1 MTCLRTDHGRSLSG
15 VLLVQ
20 HIRDVTDPEHPY
32 TLEQLKVVSENDIAV
47 QDDEGLV
54 RCELLL
60 SAARMG
66 SVHDNLSHAGCN
78 GASRHSVVDMQSM
91 TPVASGLDSF

>member
-1 MTCLRTDHGRSLSG
+1 MTCLHNNHGMSSAG

-32 TLEQLKVVSENDIAV
+32 TLEQLKVVSEDDITV

-54 RCELLL
+54 RCELLF

-66 SVHDNLSHAGCN
+66 
-78 GASRHSVVDMQSM
+78 
-91 TPVASGLDSF
+91 TPHEKPLPCTVQ